1 MTTSRSELLRLL
13 GELSEEAS
21 ELRFGQLVAN
31 LATLAQG
38 ARVEAIWE
46 AEDEELVG
54 AARRLLAHYLHRK
67 ERVGESG
74 TAPDPAGIPSS

>member
-1 MTTSRSELLRLL
+1 MTTARSELLRLL
-13 GELSEEAS
+13 GELSEEAG

-38 ARVEAIWE
+38 AKVEAIWD

-54 AARRLLAHYLHRK
+54 AAQRLLAHYRQ
-67 ERVGESG
+67 RESG
-74 TAPDPAGIPSS
+74 VA